1 MKLPIKMVI
10 LGAGDRGRTY
20 ASYAKA
26 YPERVQIVGVADINP
41 AAREAVAKDF
51 NLPAS
56 AQWGDWSEAVAAKP
70 ACDVMAI
77 TMPDAVH
84 IEPAIACL
92 DLGYH
97 LLLEKPMGRTWE
109 ECERLAA
116 CVHRYAKR
124 GLASLE
130 QSAESGER
138 RAEFR
143 SRSGESVST
152 PEALASVEALPNEMP
167 LSSNAVSSNRE
178 ETPLSALRSP
188 LSTAEKP
195 RLVILG
201 HVLRYTVYF
210 KKLQELIRTKAIG
223 EVVSIQHFEPVAYM
237 HAAHSFCRG
246 NWGNTSRATPMI
258 LQKCC
263 HDFDQFVWWLGKKCT
278 GVSSFGSTFHFNAAH
293 KPEGAAERCLDCPAA
308 VERDCPY
315 SAKKIYLE
323 RHDYRYPFVDKSDAA
338 MEAMLR
344 DGPYGRCV
352 YACDNDAVDHQVVN
366 LRFEGGVTVAHQM
379 ESYTYCGGR
388 ETKVFG
394 TRGEIVGD
402 GRKLTTYHFNNRTT
416 EVWDSVLEA
425 GSVQGS
431 GHGGGDFGLM
441 DELVRLLTE
450 VDPSEYVNVF
460 DVSLESHRIA
470 FAAEDSRRANGALR
484 LAD

>member
-1 MKLPIKMVI
+1 MQQPIRMVI

-20 ASYAKA
+20 ASYAA
-26 YPERVQIVGVADINP
+26 AHPDRVKIVGVADINP
-41 AAREAVAKDF
+41 KAAQAVATAYHLPPEAV
-51 NLPAS
+51 
-56 AQWGDWSEAVAAKP
+56 WGDWSEAVAARP
-70 ACDVMAI
+70 DCDIMAV
-77 TMPDAVH
+77 TMPDALH

-92 DLGYH
+92 DAGYH
-97 LLLEKPMGRTWE
+97 LLLEKPMGRTWA

-116 CVHRYAKR
+116 KVH
-124 GLASLE
+124 
-130 QSAESGER
+130 
-138 RAEFR
+138 
-143 SRSGESVST
+143 
-152 PEALASVEALPNEMP
+152 
-167 LSSNAVSSNRE
+167 
-178 ETPLSALRSP
+178 
-188 LSTAEKP
+188 EKKN

-210 KKLQELIRTKAIG
+210 KKLKALLDSQAIG
-223 EVVSIQHFEPVAYM
+223 ETVSIQHLEPVAYM

-246 NWGNTSRATPMI
+246 NWGNTERATPMI

-263 HDFDQFVWWLGKKCT
+263 HDFDQFVWWLNKRCT
-278 GVSSFGSTFHFNAAH
+278 GVSSFGNTFHFNASHRPA
-293 KPEGAAERCLDCPAA
+293 GAADRCLECPAA
-308 VERDCPY
+308 VERACPY
-315 SAKKIYLE
+315 SARKIYLE
-323 RHDYRYPFVDKSDAA
+323 RQDYRYPFVDKSD
-338 MEAMLR
+338 EAMKAMLQ

-379 ESYTYCGGR
+379 ESYTYTGGR

-402 GRKLTTYHFNNRTT
+402 GRKLTIYHFDTRTT

-425 GSVQGS
+425 GAMQGS

-441 DELVRLLTE
+441 DELVHQLTE
-450 VDPSEYVNVF
+450 GDPAHYTDIF

-470 FAAEDSRRANGALR
+470 FAAEDSRRANGALM

>member
-1 MKLPIKMVI
+1 MKLPIRMVV

-26 YPERVQIVGVADINP
+26 YPARVQIVGVADINP
-41 AAREAVAKDF
+41 IAREAMAKDF
-51 NLPAS
+51 NLPVE

-70 ACDVMAI
+70 DCDVMAI

-92 DLGYH
+92 DAGYH

-109 ECERLAA
+109 ECERLAHA
-116 CVHRYAKR
+116 VRKTNSEFGIRNSELRGASSEAPVIEEASLSVETPTETSPLLVHADFSEREHNSEFRITNSEFTKR
-124 GLASLE
+124 G
-130 QSAESGER
+130 
-138 RAEFR
+138 
-143 SRSGESVST
+143 
-152 PEALASVEALPNEMP
+152 
-167 LSSNAVSSNRE
+167 
-178 ETPLSALRSP
+178 
-188 LSTAEKP
+188 P

-210 KKLQELIRTKAIG
+210 KKLCQLIREGAIG
-223 EVVSIQHFEPVAYM
+223 DVVSIQHLEPVAYM

-246 NWGNTSRATPMI
+246 NWGNKERATPMI

-263 HDFDQFVWWLGKKCT
+263 HDFDQFVWWLDKKCT
-278 GVSSFGSTFHFNAAH
+278 GVSSFGNTFHFNAAH
-293 KPEGAAERCLDCPAA
+293 KPKGAAERCLNCPAA

-323 RHDYRYPFVDKSDAA
+323 RLDYRYPFVDKSDAA

-344 DGPYGRCV
+344 EGPYGRCV
-352 YACDNDAVDHQVVN
+352 YACDNDAVDHQIVN
-366 LRFEGGVTVAHQM
+366 LRFEGGITVAHQM
-379 ESYTYCGGR
+379 ESYTYTGGR
-388 ETKVFG
+388 ETKIFG

-402 GRKLTTYHFNNRTT
+402 GRKLTIYHFNNRTT
-416 EVWDSVLEA
+416 ELWDSVMEA
-425 GSVQGS
+425 GAPQGS

-450 VDPSEYVNVF
+450 VDPSEYGKVF
-460 DVSLESHRIA
+460 EVSLESHRIA
-470 FAAEDSRRANGALR
+470 FAAEASRRANGALM